1 MARTFT
7 YSALVLRSRLSG
19 ESNREITFLTAEEGL
34 IQATVFGG
42 PKSKLRA
49 HTSPYHRGK
58 LWIYRDPVKGF
69 MKVTDFDVQIWRP
82 GVRELYE
89 RTMAAS
95 ALAETVLTA
104 HGGGGAWTE
113 ALSLMDDA
121 LDALD
126 TADEAASRRIL
137 IHFLWNWA
145 EILGQRPEL
154 ACHICGAGALQAF
167 EKRPQASQ
175 SGVSQMGAFQARGD
189 GLLWY
194 SQRDGTL
201 ICPSCAALPSDYSG
215 TWSDETAGYLPV
227 GPGARHWLTEAGT
240 LAPERM
246 VRVTLDRTA
255 EREAKDLVTAVMAGA
270 LGKRLATWDSW

>member
-1 MARTFT
+1 MVRTFT
-7 YSALVLRSRLSG
+7 FSALVLRSRLSG

-113 ALSLMDDA
+113 ALSLMDGA

-126 TADEAASRRIL
+126 TADEEASRRLL

-154 ACHICGAGALQAF
+154 ACRVCGAGAFQAL
-167 EKRPQASQ
+167 ERRPQTSQ
-175 SGVSQMGAFQARGD
+175 SGAFQAWED

-215 TWSDETAGYLPV
+215 TWSSETAGYLSV
-227 GPGARHWLTEAGT
+227 GPGARRWLTAAGS

-246 VRVTLDRTA
+246 VPFTLDRIA

>member
-49 HTSPYHRGK
+49 HTAPYHRGK

-82 GVRELYE
+82 GIRELYE

-113 ALSLMDDA
+113 ALSLMDGA

-126 TADEAASRRIL
+126 NADEGGSRRIL

-154 ACHICGAGALQAF
+154 ACRICGAGALQ
-167 EKRPQASQ
+167 ERGSQTPSSQA
-175 SGVSQMGAFQARGD
+175 GAFQVGGD

-194 SQRDGTL
+194 SLRDGTL
-201 ICPSCAALPSDYSG
+201 ICPSCAALPPGYSG
-215 TWSDETAGYLPV
+215 AVPAETAGFLPV
-227 GPGARHWLTEAGT
+227 GPGTRRWLTAAGPQ
-240 LAPERM
+240 APEHM
-246 VRVTLDRTA
+246 VRITVDRTV

>member
-49 HTSPYHRGK
+49 HTAPYHRGK

-82 GVRELYE
+82 GIRELYE

-95 ALAETVLTA
+95 ALAEAVLTT

-113 ALSLMDDA
+113 ALSLMDGA

-126 TADEAASRRIL
+126 NADEAASRRIL

-154 ACHICGAGALQAF
+154 ACRVCG
-167 EKRPQASQ
+167 SD
-175 SGVSQMGAFQARGD
+175 AFQARED

-194 SQRDGTL
+194 SLRDGTL
-201 ICPSCAALPSDYSG
+201 ICPSCAALPASYSG
-215 TWSDETAGYLPV
+215 SRSPETAGYLPA
-227 GPGARHWLTEAGT
+227 GPGARRWLTTAGSLEA
-240 LAPERM
+240 AHM

-255 EREAKDLVTAVMAGA
+255 EREVKDLVTAVMAGA
-270 LGKRLATWDSW
+270 LGKRLGTWDSW

>member
-49 HTSPYHRGK
+49 HTAPYHRGK

-69 MKVTDFDVQIWRP
+69 MKVTDFDVRIWRP
-82 GVRELYE
+82 GIRELYE

-113 ALSLMDDA
+113 ALSLTDGA
-121 LDALD
+121 LDALEN
-126 TADEAASRRIL
+126 ADEAASRRIL

-154 ACHICGAGALQAF
+154 ACRICGSCAFQAGAFQADALQA
-167 EKRPQASQ
+167 Q
-175 SGVSQMGAFQARGD
+175 AFQARGD

-194 SQRDGTL
+194 SLRDGTL
-201 ICPSCAALPSDYSG
+201 ICPSCAALPSAYSG
-215 TWSDETAGYLPV
+215 IGSAETAGYLPA
-227 GPGARHWLTEAGT
+227 GPGARRWLTTAGSLEA
-240 LAPERM
+240 AHM

-270 LGKRLATWDSW
+270 LGKRLGTWDSW